1 MFKTILG
8 SNTKPFIKVSA
19 TFYNKTTMKFY
30 GRTYN
35 SEPIPLIQNE
45 QSTLGLET
53 SEPINIYYYSSI
65 DRTNDNIII
74 LEAHLL
80 GIGLYCSIFYKDNE

>member
-1 MFKTILG
+1 MG

-35 SEPIPLIQNE
+35 SEPIPLIQNQNA
-45 QSTLGLET
+45 QSTVCLET
-53 SEPINIYYYSSI
+53 LEPINIYYYSTV

-80 GIGLYCSIFYKDNE
+80 GIGLYCSCFL